1 MTVRRVASFT
11 ALFVVG
17 PLVASASC
25 SSATTPNAATPSRDA
40 AVASIDAADAATAA
54 AACPVSAA
62 LAARCTGTDPSFTFF
77 PPLFAADAS
86 STSVP
91 YTNTSYFSSAAC
103 AAFVDAQASGSV
115 VVGATVNAPTW
126 DFPGD
131 GDVFPPDDWIAF
143 EWEKGPTARNWLADA
158 LESTAHATPTTSGDS
173 YVLVFTQG
181 CAEIARVMLTDLYW
195 VPDPPTW
202 ARLVAAVGPIT
213 ATVTWVSFNAD
224 AIAQP
229 PVASAP
235 VTFRIVPDAE
245 QDAGADAGDDSIDA
259 PSSDAGD
266 EDDASDA
273 ASTAD

>member
-62 LAARCTGTDPSFTFF
+62 LAARCTGDDPSFTFF
-77 PPLFAADAS
+77 PPLFASDAS

-91 YTNTSYFSSAAC
+91 YSNTSYFSSAAC

-115 VVGATVNAPTW
+115 VVGATVHAPTW
-126 DFPGD
+126 DFPND

-143 EWEKGPTARNWLADA
+143 EWEKGPTARNWFSDA

-181 CAEIARVMLTDLYW
+181 CTEIARVMLTDLYW

-224 AIAQP
+224 AIAQA
-229 PVASAP
+229 PVASVP
-235 VTFRIVPDAE
+235 VTFRIVPDVE
-245 QDAGADAGDDSIDA
+245 RDAGDDSTDA
-259 PSSDAGD
+259 PAGD
-266 EDDASDA
+266 GDDDASDA
-273 ASTAD
+273 LDAMPSAD